1 MTDELSHWGIKGMK
15 WGRRRFQNTDG
26 SLTPAGRERYR
37 KESVD
42 PLAGKRERIDPT
54 SSTATP
60 RDFYRDKSRY
70 TTAELKKINE
80 RFAAEKN
87 LRTYMKEQ
95 MDSEKSKSFIARGQ
109 KILKGINA
117 ATKSANEWA
126 KAINEIDSTVQTI
139 RNRHRP
145 RGGGTS

>member
-1 MTDELSHWGIKGMK
+1 MTRELSHWGIKGMK

-42 PLAGKRERIDPT
+42 PLSGKRERIDPT

-70 TTAELKKINE
+70 TTAELKKIND
-80 RFAAEKN
+80 RFAAEKA
-87 LRTYMKEQ
+87 LRNYMKEQ
-95 MDSEKSKSFIARGQ
+95 MDSEKTKSFIGRGK
-109 KILKGINA
+109 KILKSINET
-117 ATKSANEWA
+117 TKTVNEWA
-126 KAINEIDSTVQTI
+126 KAINDIDNTVQTI
-139 RNRHRP
+139 RGRHKKKDE
-145 RGGGTS
+145 T